1 MSKSEDLLAFAE
13 ELIYGKIG
21 NYLSDLQRTILLTTL
36 QESRKTYDQIAAECG
51 YSPKYVKQDV
61 APKLWQL
68 LSQALERKITKSNL
82 KAILEHQMRHQPPVV
97 ESPSPVA
104 LSPVPSADE
113 KSNQKGNILLVDDRP
128 ENLKLLSDLLEEQG
142 YEVQQ
147 AINGVVALQAIAI
160 ARPDVILLDIN
171 MPELDGYT
179 VCQRLKA
186 NPLTQDIP
194 VIFVS
199 AFDEAWDKVKAFS
212 VGGSDYIT
220 KPFKTV
226 EVLARVENQ
235 LKVRRLQL
243 QLQEKNRQLQQ
254 ALHQLEKFTAATL
267 EQKNEQLRIAE
278 ENYRS
283 IFENAVEGI
292 FQSSPEGRFIIVN
305 SALARI
311 YGYDSPR
318 EMLESI
324 TNISEQLYVEP
335 EKRTEFKKLLAT
347 QDIVKDFE
355 FRCYC
360 KDGSIIW
367 AQIDA
372 RVVKAKNGNV
382 LYYEG
387 LVRDITERKRRE
399 DELRKQLEEL
409 KIEIDQKKREQEVA
423 ILTESSYFQEVQ
435 AEMAEVDLDEF
446 WSS

>member
-1 MSKSEDLLAFAE
+1 MSNFEEILAFAE
-13 ELIYGKIG
+13 ELISGKSG

-36 QESRKTYDQIAAECG
+36 QGGRKTYDQIAAECG
-51 YSPKYVKQDV
+51 YSPKYIKQDV

-68 LSQALERKITKSNL
+68 LSQVLEQKITKSNI
-82 KAILEHQMRHQPPVV
+82 KPILEQQMRHQPPVV
-97 ESPSPVA
+97 ESPAPVA
-104 LSPVPSADE
+104 LSPVPSAA
-113 KSNQKGNILLVDDRP
+113 QKDHEQGNILLVDDRP
-128 ENLKLLSDLLEEQG
+128 QNLKLLSDLLEEQG

-160 ARPDVILLDIN
+160 ACPDVILLDIN

-254 ALHQLEKFTAATL
+254 ALHKLEKITAATL
-267 EQKNEQLRIAE
+267 EQKNDELRIAE

-283 IFENAVEGI
+283 IFDNAVEGI
-292 FQSSPEGRFIIVN
+292 FQSSPSGKFLIVN

-324 TNISEQLYVEP
+324 TNISEQLYVDP
-335 EKRTEFKKLLAT
+335 EKRTEFKKLLET
-347 QDIVKDFE
+347 REIVKDFE
-355 FRCYC
+355 YRCYC

-367 AQIDA
+367 VQIDA

-387 LVRDITERKRRE
+387 IVHNITERKRRE

-423 ILTESSYFQEVQ
+423 MLTESSYFQEVQ
-435 AEMAEVDLDEF
+435 QEIAEVNLDEF
-446 WSS
+446 WS